1 MRVYGDGSPRVINKD
16 HRRLQKVYTGT
27 EENQGER
34 LGRAT
39 CFIVESSKQTQGK
52 NWGGGEGEGS
62 LKNLWMPSSQL
73 PLRQGCNDLSKV
85 TQMAHNGTCPI
96 DTNKIVRDDQ
106 VWR

>member
-52 NWGGGEGEGS
+52 NWGGG
-62 LKNLWMPSSQL
+62 
-73 PLRQGCNDLSKV
+73 
-85 TQMAHNGTCPI
+85 
-96 DTNKIVRDDQ
+96 
-106 VWR
+106 

>member
-52 NWGGGEGEGS
+52 NWGGVGGGEPEE
-62 LKNLWMPSSQL
+62 PVDAIL
-73 PLRQGCNDLSKV
+73 PV
-85 TQMAHNGTCPI
+85 TIKTGMQ
-96 DTNKIVRDDQ
+96 
-106 VWR
+106 